1 MMKLIRNLLLLVIVL
16 ALVAVGVL
24 AFLPASTALGFVG
37 GRLGPV
43 QLGDVSGTVWKG
55 QAEPASINGQPIGT
69 LGWRLHPL
77 GLLRA
82 RADADLTLAGDTY
95 NGTGA
100 ISVQRDRTLR
110 VRDLHLVMP
119 ANKLQPL
126 LDIPAL
132 VFRGDVQVDVDE
144 AELRGGFPTQVKG
157 RATWKNASV
166 AGSAEAQFG
175 DVVTDFASTPDGG
188 IAGTVSDGGGPLQA
202 SGSYTANLV
211 GYDAD
216 IALRARDGNPQ
227 VLEALQYIGEP
238 QPDGSA
244 RLVVRGRLLGD
255 F

>member
-1 MMKLIRNLLLLVIVL
+1 MKLIRNLFVILLVLAVIAVL
-16 ALVAVGVL
+16 VV
-24 AFLPASTALGFVG
+24 AFLPARTALGFIG

-43 QLGDVSGTVWKG
+43 QLGEVSGTVWKG

-77 GLLRA
+77 GLFAA
-82 RADADLTLAGDTY
+82 RADVDVTLAGDTY
-95 NGTGA
+95 NGSGA
-100 ISVQRDRTLR
+100 ISVRRDRTLR
-110 VRDLHLVMP
+110 VRDLHLTLP

-126 LDIPAL
+126 VDIPAL
-132 VFRGDVQVDVDE
+132 VFRGEVQVDVDE

-175 DVVTDFASTPDGG
+175 DIVTEFASAPDGG
-188 IAGTVSDGGGPLQA
+188 IAGTVSDSGGPLQA
-202 SGSYTANLV
+202 QGTYTANLV

-227 VLEALQYIGEP
+227 VLEALQYIGAP

-244 RLVVRGRLLGD
+244 RLMIRGRLLGE